1 MLGVRKGALAGVLV
15 AVCAVTGIGVGQAS
29 AAGVGERAAVKGTY
43 SVDANSN
50 VRTTPHVR
58 KGTVVYTTTKSRP
71 MDVECWT
78 RGDDVNSGGH
88 HTNVWYSGSVWT
100 GSRYL
105 DDVYVWGGNVN
116 TPHDP
121 PKGMPRC

>member
-1 MLGVRKGALAGVLV
+1 MFDLRGGTLAGLLV
-15 AVCAVTGIGVGQAS
+15 AVCAVTGTGVGQAT
-29 AAGVGERAAVKGTY
+29 AAERPAVRGTY
-43 SVDANSN
+43 GVDANSN

-58 KGTVVYTTTKSRP
+58 KGTVVYTTTRSRP
-71 MDVECWT
+71 MDVDCWT

-88 HTNVWYSGSVWT
+88 HTNVWYSGAVWT

-121 PKGMPRC
+121 PQGLPHC

>member
-1 MLGVRKGALAGVLV
+1 MLDVRRSALAGALV
-15 AVCAVTGIGVGQAS
+15 AVCAVTGLGAGQAS
-29 AAGVGERAAVKGTY
+29 AAERPALSGTY

-58 KGTVVYTTTKSRP
+58 AGTVVYTTTASRP
-71 MDVECWT
+71 MDVECWA
-78 RGDDVNSGGH
+78 RGDYVDSGGY
-88 HTNVWYSGSVWT
+88 HTSVWYEGSVWT

-105 DDVYVWGGNVN
+105 DEVYVWGGNVN

-121 PKGMPRC
+121 PAGLPQC